1 MSVEILTYGA
11 LGARLK
17 ISPRPLVRLPGGS
30 GCRARFRMMAKPW

>member
-17 ISPRPLVRLPGGS
+17 ISPEA
-30 GCRARFRMMAKPW
+30 ARSLAIDAYGEEDDEAG